1 MPESVERESTPWSYA
16 VKLLTHW
23 LEAGERADSLLDQ
36 LPKTF
41 TGQDRSRCQSLL
53 FGAIRHFGR
62 LDQQIN
68 ALVSRPPR
76 ARLRAILLV
85 AGFELLE
92 GGDEGHLPR
101 VVHHAVEQAKT
112 LASPP
117 EARLVNAVVR
127 KLAPALAAQ
136 TVPSK
141 LAAAEELAT
150 YYSHPEWLVQR
161 WLTQF
166 GAPSTRSL
174 LEWNQTPAPVFARWR
189 RLDREP
195 SEEELAALLP
205 TQWKN
210 FYEVRPGN
218 WALIGK
224 WLQEGSIY
232 LQDPSTRFAIELL
245 DPRAGETILDAC
257 AAPGGK
263 SVAIADHLLVA
274 QIAAGKTPSSAEP
287 AGRVVA
293 LDLPSPRIDRLKE
306 NLGRIRGVNVA
317 LVQADVSDGAG
328 IMKLHDLPTQYSAVL
343 IDVPC
348 SNTGVMRHRV
358 DVKWRLQDND
368 FQKHARQQLALL
380 GAASRFVAPKGRLVY
395 STCSLDTAENE
406 NVVNAFIERSQ
417 GHYVLAT
424 SKTAKPWETG
434 HDGAAAFL
442 IERTR

>member
-1 MPESVERESTPWSYA
+1 MPETAERESTPWSYA
-16 VKLLTHW
+16 VKLLTNW
-23 LEAGERADSLLDQ
+23 LEAGERADALLDQ
-36 LPKTF
+36 LPKNF

-62 LDQQIN
+62 LDRKIN

-92 GGDEGHLPR
+92 RDEDGHLAR

-112 LASPP
+112 LASAP

-127 KLAPALAAQ
+127 KLGPAIAAENAPG
-136 TVPSK
+136 K
-141 LAAAEELAT
+141 LAPAEELAA

-166 GAPSTRSL
+166 GAPATRSL
-174 LEWNQTPAPVFARWR
+174 LEWNQSPATVFARWR
-189 RLDREP
+189 RLDRDP
-195 SEEELAALLP
+195 NAEELTALTP

-232 LQDPSTRFAIELL
+232 LQDPSTRFATELL
-245 DPRAGETILDAC
+245 DPRIGETILDAC

-263 SVAIADHLLVA
+263 SVAIADHFLA
-274 QIAAGKTPSSAEP
+274 AKIATGATPSAENP

-293 LDLPSPRIDRLKE
+293 VDLPSPRIDRLKE
-306 NLGRIRGVNVA
+306 NLGKIRGVNVA
-317 LVQADVSDGAG
+317 LVQADLADGAG

-358 DVKWRLQDND
+358 DVKWRLQAND

-424 SKTAKPWETG
+424 SKISKPWETG

>member
-1 MPESVERESTPWSYA
+1 MPESAARESTPWSYA

-23 LEAGERADSLLDQ
+23 LEAGERADNLLDQ
-36 LPKTF
+36 LPKAF
-41 TGQDRSRCQSLL
+41 TGQDRSRSQSLL
-53 FGAIRHFGR
+53 YGAIRHYGR
-62 LDQQIN
+62 LNKKIE
-68 ALVSRPPR
+68 ALISRPPR

-85 AGFELLE
+85 AGFEILE
-92 GGDEGHLPR
+92 GGEEGHLAR

-112 LASPP
+112 LASAP

-127 KLAPALAAQ
+127 KLGAVLAAEP
-136 TVPSK
+136 VPAK
-141 LAAAEELAT
+141 LAGAAELSE
-150 YYSHPEWLVQR
+150 YYSYPEWLVQR

-166 GAPSTRSL
+166 GANSTRAL
-174 LEWNQTPAPVFARWR
+174 LEWNQIPAPVFARWR

-195 SEEELAALLP
+195 GSEELVALTP
-205 TQWKN
+205 TKWKN
-210 FYEVRPGN
+210 FYEVQPGN
-218 WALIGK
+218 WALIGG
-224 WLQEGSIY
+224 WLQDGSIY
-232 LQDPSTRFAIELL
+232 LQDPSTRLAIDLL
-245 DPRAGETILDAC
+245 DPRAGETILDTC

-263 SVAIADHLLVA
+263 SVAIADRLLAV
-274 QIAAGKTPSSAEP
+274 QLAAGQAPSLEQP
-287 AGRVVA
+287 AGRVVSV
-293 LDLPSPRIDRLKE
+293 DLPSPRIDRLKE
-306 NLGRIRGVNVA
+306 NLGRVRGVNMA
-317 LVQADVSDGAG
+317 LVQADIASGAG

-406 NVVNAFIERSQ
+406 NVVNAFVERSQ
-417 GHYVLAT
+417 GHYVMAA
-424 SKTAKPWETG
+424 SKISKPWEDG